1 MPVLAEDIDVDLAR
15 RQKGYG
21 RGGRQQIEHDCV
33 EIVAGVRHGRT
44 MGGPIAMVVKNRDW
58 ANWQGKMD
66 IEPVPEPPPPVT
78 RLRPGHADLAGVVKY
93 GLDDVRNVL
102 ERASARETASRVAAG
117 ALGKVFLR
125 QFGIEV
131 RSHVRSDRLGARRS
145 RQTSWRW
152 RATAPRTPWWTQ
164 VEESPIRTGDTAFE
178 EQAIELIKAAR
189 TAGDTLGGIF
199 EVIAYGLPIGLGTY
213 GQWDER
219 LDGRLAAAVMSIQ
232 SIKGVELGD
241 GFANAGAATAPRR
254 TTSSTTTPRAA
265 AGSRPTNRAGG
276 LEGGVTNG
284 APLVV
289 RGAAKPISTLIHPL
303 PSIDYATR
311 ERRRGARRA
320 QRRVRRPGGGR
331 RRRGDGRA
339 RAGRRD
345 ARQVRRR
352 QPRGGAGA
360 TSVRIHGDQMDNL
373 ILVGFSCSGKTT
385 LGRNVARRLRLTF
398 VDTDRFIEEMTG
410 RTIPDIFR
418 EDGEA
423 AFRAVERE
431 AIEPH
436 HGRSATRWS
445 ARVAARSST
454 PTIASGCATATW
466 SSTCRS
472 APRPSSTGCAT
483 ASRAG
488 RGRCWTAPT
497 RWSAWSS

>member
-1 MPVLAEDIDVDLAR
+1 MSLGYLRVVTAGESHGPQLTIFVENLPAGMPLLAEDVDVDLAR

-21 RGGRQQIEHDCV
+21 RGGRQQIEHDRV

-66 IEPVPEPPPPVT
+66 IEPVPDPPPPVT

-125 QFGIEV
+125 QFGVTI
-131 RSHVRSDRLGARRS
+131 RSHVRSVGSA
-145 RQTSWRW
+145 Q
-152 RATAPRTPWWTQ
+152 AVTPDELVLVPEAASHAWWSS

-178 EQAIELIKAAR
+178 DQATELIKAAR
-189 TAGDTLGGIF
+189 SAGDTLGGVF

-241 GFANAGAATAPRR
+241 GFANAARLGSAAHDIIDYDAER
-254 TTSSTTTPRAA
+254 
-265 AGSRPTNRAGG
+265 GWVRPTNRAGG

-289 RGAAKPISTLIHPL
+289 HGAAKPISTLIHPL

-311 ERRRGARRA
+311 ERSIAHVERSDVCVVPAAGVVGEAMVALVLADAMRLKFGGDSLEEALGNFRANA
-320 QRRVRRPGGGR
+320 QRAIWTP
-331 RRRGDGRA
+331 DG
-339 RAGRRD
+339 
-345 ARQVRRR
+345 
-352 QPRGGAGA
+352 
-360 TSVRIHGDQMDNL
+360 
-373 ILVGFSCSGKTT
+373 
-385 LGRNVARRLRLTF
+385 
-398 VDTDRFIEEMTG
+398 
-410 RTIPDIFR
+410 
-418 EDGEA
+418 
-423 AFRAVERE
+423 
-431 AIEPH
+431 
-436 HGRSATRWS
+436 
-445 ARVAARSST
+445 
-454 PTIASGCATATW
+454 
-466 SSTCRS
+466 
-472 APRPSSTGCAT
+472 
-483 ASRAG
+483 
-488 RGRCWTAPT
+488 
-497 RWSAWSS
+497 

>member
-1 MPVLAEDIDVDLAR
+1 MSLGYLRVVTAGESHGPQLTIFVENLPAGLPLLAEDIDVDLAR

-21 RGGRQQIEHDCV
+21 RGGRQQIEHDRV

-125 QFGIEV
+125 QFGIV
-131 RSHVRSDRLGARRS
+131 IRSHVRTVGSAH
-145 RQTSWRW
+145 
-152 RATAPRTPWWTQ
+152 ATTPDELILVPEAASHAWWSG
-164 VEESPIRTGDTAFE
+164 VEESPIRTGDRAFE
-178 EQAIELIKAAR
+178 DQATELIKAAR

-241 GFANAGAATAPRR
+241 GFANSARLGSAAHDIIDYDAER
-254 TTSSTTTPRAA
+254 
-265 AGSRPTNRAGG
+265 GWVRPTNRAGG

-311 ERRRGARRA
+311 ERSIAHVERSDVCVVPA
-320 QRRVRRPGGGR
+320 
-331 RRRGDGRA
+331 
-339 RAGRRD
+339 AG
-345 ARQVRRR
+345 V
-352 QPRGGAGA
+352 
-360 TSVRIHGDQMDNL
+360 V
-373 ILVGFSCSGKTT
+373 
-385 LGRNVARRLRLTF
+385 
-398 VDTDRFIEEMTG
+398 
-410 RTIPDIFR
+410 
-418 EDGEA
+418 GEA
-423 AFRAVERE
+423 MVALVLADAMRLKFGGDSLEEALGNFHANAERAIR
-431 AIEPH
+431 
-436 HGRSATRWS
+436 
-445 ARVAARSST
+445 T
-454 PTIASGCATATW
+454 PDG
-466 SSTCRS
+466 
-472 APRPSSTGCAT
+472 
-483 ASRAG
+483 
-488 RGRCWTAPT
+488 
-497 RWSAWSS
+497 

>member
-1 MPVLAEDIDVDLAR
+1 MSLGRLRVVTAGESHGPQLTIFVENLPAGMPILAEDINVDLAR

-117 ALGKVFLR
+117 GLAKVFLR
-125 QFGIEV
+125 QFGITV
-131 RSHVRSDRLGARRS
+131 RSHVLSIGTAQATFPQELTLS
-145 RQTSWRW
+145 REGGEH
-152 RATAPRTPWWTQ
+152 PWWTS
-164 VEESPIRTGDTAFE
+164 VEESPIRTGDGAF
-178 EQAIELIKAAR
+178 ADAATELIKSAR

-232 SIKGVELGD
+232 SIKGVEIGD
-241 GFANAGAATAPRR
+241 AFANAARY
-254 TTSSTTTPRAA
+254 
-265 AGSRPTNRAGG
+265 GSQAHDVIDYDAERGWHRPTNRAGG

-284 APLVV
+284 MPLVV

-311 ERRRGARRA
+311 QRDDAHVERSDVCVLPA
-320 QRRVRRPGGGR
+320 
-331 RRRGDGRA
+331 
-339 RAGRRD
+339 AG
-345 ARQVRRR
+345 V
-352 QPRGGAGA
+352 
-360 TSVRIHGDQMDNL
+360 V
-373 ILVGFSCSGKTT
+373 
-385 LGRNVARRLRLTF
+385 
-398 VDTDRFIEEMTG
+398 
-410 RTIPDIFR
+410 
-418 EDGEA
+418 GEA
-423 AFRAVERE
+423 MVALVLADAMRIKFGGDSLEEALANFRSYR
-431 AIEPH
+431 
-436 HGRSATRWS
+436 
-445 ARVAARSST
+445 AAN
-454 PTIASGCATATW
+454 G
-466 SSTCRS
+466 
-472 APRPSSTGCAT
+472 
-483 ASRAG
+483 
-488 RGRCWTAPT
+488 
-497 RWSAWSS
+497 